1 MLTIE
6 FTLKEEFIEL
16 FKLLKAEG
24 IASTGGEAKL
34 MIADGSVMVNGIIEL
49 RKRNKLRKG
58 DVVSVTSSTDSIK
71 IC

>member
-1 MLTIE
+1 MPSIE
-6 FTLKEEFIEL
+6 FPLSNEFIEL

-34 MIADGSVMVNGIIEL
+34 MIASGAVLVNGNVEL

-58 DVVSVTSSTDSIK
+58 DVVSFASTTDSIQ